1 MNKYCSFIIFGLS
14 LSMLFVSCTKK
25 PLTLDENTSMKTLLN
40 SSDEEIKDLVIKEA
54 SEKANLD
61 SEDLSIEY
69 ILRDKENQAIAVK
82 MKINNEK

>member
-1 MNKYCSFIIFGLS
+1 MNKYCSFIIIGLS

-82 MKINNEK
+82 MKTNNEK

>member
-1 MNKYCSFIIFGLS
+1 MNKFCSFFIIVLS

-40 SSDEEIKDLVIKEA
+40 SSDEEISDLVIKEA
-54 SEKANLD
+54 SEKANLN

-82 MKINNEK
+82 MKINNEE

>member
-1 MNKYCSFIIFGLS
+1 MR
-14 LSMLFVSCTKK
+14 
-25 PLTLDENTSMKTLLN
+25 TLLN
-40 SSDEEIKDLVIKEA
+40 SSDEEITDLVIKEA

-82 MKINNEK
+82 MKINSKE

>member
-1 MNKYCSFIIFGLS
+1 MNKFCSFIIIGLS
-14 LSMLFVSCTKK
+14 LSMLFISCTKK
-25 PLTLDENTSMKTLLN
+25 PLTLDENTSMRTLLN
-40 SSDEEIKDLVIKEA
+40 SSDEEITDLVIKEA

-82 MKINNEK
+82 MKINSKE